1 MAVSPLLALTC
12 RCDLGSVSAWD
23 TQDVL
28 VMGKGCETIGVPSI
42 SDRILQA
49 GAKAE
54 GMPSGH
60 EGLLASLTKEVGG
73 VFSDPV
79 LPTMAS
85 RACKAICTK
94 DICTLGQS
102 RVTELSLCF
111 LHIPVWRDLDGPW
124 GHRQSVHEIGTSG
137 EENPVAGM
145 WELSQ
150 VPSLS
155 VPIASETWKE
165 IQYQRGPLTQ
175 YNSVSPH
182 THHCVHTSRFVSLCP
197 L

>member
-12 RCDLGSVSAWD
+12 RCDLGSISAWD

-94 DICTLGQS
+94 DICILGQS
-102 RVTELSLCF
+102 HVTELSLCF
-111 LHIPVWRDLDGPW
+111 LHIPVCRDLDGPW

-137 EENPVAGM
+137 EENPAAGM

-165 IQYQRGPLTQ
+165 SQYQRGPLTQ
-175 YNSVSPH
+175 YNSVSSP
-182 THHCVHTSRFVSLCP
+182 HHCVHTSCFVCLCP

>member
-12 RCDLGSVSAWD
+12 RCDLGSISAWD

-28 VMGKGCETIGVPSI
+28 VMGRGCETIGVPSI

-60 EGLLASLTKEVGG
+60 EGLLTSLTKEGG
-73 VFSDPV
+73 VLSDPV
-79 LPTMAS
+79 HPTMVS
-85 RACKAICTK
+85 RACKAISTK

-111 LHIPVWRDLDGPW
+111 LGIPVWRDLDGPW

-137 EENPVAGM
+137 EKNPAAGM

-150 VPSLS
+150 VPRLS
-155 VPIASETWKE
+155 VPIASATWKE
-165 IQYQRGPLTQ
+165 IQHQRGPPTQ

-182 THHCVHTSRFVSLCP
+182 HCVHTSHFVCLCP